1 MKVYFMR
8 HGETDWN
15 TVKRL
20 QGTTDIPLNENGISL
35 ARISA
40 ENMKNAG
47 IQFDEI
53 FSSPLNRAVHTAEI
67 INEKYSCTIKTD
79 ERIKEFNFGQAEGH
93 TFDEVKTSPEFISVR
108 NWFLN
113 PSEYTAALG
122 AESYE
127 TFFGRLRN
135 FLDEEILPLE
145 NKMDSVL
152 IVCHGGVVRG
162 LLKVMLEWSIE
173 KFADTKIPNC
183 GVNLVNLKDGKFSLE
198 YTAKT
203 FY

>member
-15 TVKRL
+15 IVKRL

-35 ARISA
+35 AKISA

-79 ERIKEFNFGQAEGH
+79 ERIKEFNFGQAE
-93 TFDEVKTSPEFISVR
+93 
-108 NWFLN
+108 
-113 PSEYTAALG
+113 
-122 AESYE
+122 
-127 TFFGRLRN
+127 
-135 FLDEEILPLE
+135 
-145 NKMDSVL
+145 
-152 IVCHGGVVRG
+152 
-162 LLKVMLEWSIE
+162 
-173 KFADTKIPNC
+173 
-183 GVNLVNLKDGKFSLE
+183 
-198 YTAKT
+198 
-203 FY
+203 